1 MLKLNHKLNQGK
13 NQLIGQ
19 FKLPYSLNGPAH
31 NRPKWFDEK
40 DTKQVEYIIG
50 HLFVNYLR
58 QVEKKKVIDFS
69 PNEDDGHKNPDLY
82 VNTDGRLIGV
92 QVTQFVI
99 RDYLSRFN
107 QAKNICEKLSAFI
120 SDIYKP
126 PIKINIQI
134 CSPWDS
140 DEIPK
145 GREKLYKR
153 MSKEIAN
160 SIEKNIGQLTSK
172 NEFLN
177 FNLSRTDFKDIAESY
192 NLLPVPS
199 HHQSNYF
206 GSNNIY
212 IDYGFD
218 YVVIFEEDIKESAQK
233 IYEDKNLGN
242 SEILVIWGDQNQ
254 FLNTDEHIIKALE
267 EKFTSTSFT
276 SVYYLGFHNLKEVK
290 ERRITYRKIK

>member
-31 NRPKWFDEK
+31 NRTKWFEEK
-40 DTKQVEYIIG
+40 NTKQVEYIIG
-50 HLFVNYLR
+50 HLFINYLR
-58 QVEKKKVIDFS
+58 QVEKKKVMYFS
-69 PNEDDGHKNPDLY
+69 QNENDGHMNPDLF

-99 RDYLSRFN
+99 RDYISRYN
-107 QAKNICEKLSAFI
+107 QAKNICEKISNFI
-120 SDIYKP
+120 SQVYKP

-134 CSPWDS
+134 CTPWDS

-160 SIEKNIGQLTSK
+160 SIEKNIEQLTTK

-177 FNLSRTDFKDIAESY
+177 FNLNRTDFKEIAESY
-192 NLLPVPS
+192 NLLPVPVNY
-199 HHQSNYF
+199 QSNYF
-206 GSNNIY
+206 GNNNIY

-218 YVVIFEEDIKESAQK
+218 YVVIFEEDIEESAKK
-233 IYEDKNLGN
+233 IYDDKNNGN
-242 SEILVIWGDQNQ
+242 SEILIIWGDQNQ
-254 FLNTDEHIIKALE
+254 FLNTDEYIIKALE
-267 EKFTSTSFT
+267 KKFTNTSFA
-276 SVYYLGFHNLKEVK
+276 SVYYLGFQNLMEIK
-290 ERRITYRKIK
+290 ERNINYRKIK